1 MLRTNQVNA
10 ITKSIE
16 NGFESGVH
24 FHCTGSGK
32 SWIALQLIL
41 EYNNVNPKKHIL
53 WICEHKSILTEQFN
67 KDTIKLRGYEEVYKK
82 FMVIDYAA
90 KKSQNW
96 YECVN
101 SASFWGKSI
110 LLIINRAFLVSGD
123 KYKNL
128 CIPVGLI
135 IHDECHSISNNTT
148 KKFYNYLL
156 VDKPKLNTNTK
167 YLIPSCIGF
176 SATPLLNSNMNGPF
190 KNILSKYTIY
200 DAYNDGVV
208 VKPVIKW
215 INTESKLSHIEII
228 KVFKSDILKL
238 PYRKVVIWCGMIENC
253 YKLAKLWSLIFK
265 DFLICVDTSDEIN
278 NNKYGNYEE
287 FCKAEY
293 NAFMF
298 CACKHRE
305 GSDIMNLD
313 CCIFLDRVRERSSR
327 TFVQCVGR
335 VLRLDKN
342 NYKTYGMIIDVRAKS
357 PIEVCDRMN
366 GYLNTGNR
374 LFPWDYKFSHMSIN
388 NKKLVKVNTLSLKK
402 VLSENSNINNTKP
415 KIDIEELVTEEDLI
429 KKFVRKI
436 PDDKQYYERLKHEM
450 KMIIGKNLGHNIILA
465 LEILEMTKDIPH
477 VTRGSC
483 GSSLVCYLLGISH
496 VDPIKYKISFA
507 RFLNEYRNN
516 LPDIDFDFPHMLR
529 DEVFLKLQLK
539 WPGMVARIS
548 NHVHYHE
555 KSAIRQSMRNN
566 GIKGF
571 IGKYEIGQKL
581 MELSP
586 QLRNKVEIEA
596 KEMDNKFRGYSLHC
610 GGIVFFGNGVPEELK
625 LMNKDNIIS
634 QVILNKEDV
643 ARDKNFKIDILSS
656 RALSQLYMVN
666 KYGSID
672 FLANANDIETANLL
686 SNGDNIGITLAE
698 SPLMRKAMLKLKP
711 KCIDDVAACLAIIR
725 PTAKDARDALIPEQV
740 DLDNHLVYDDD
751 AIKIISKMLECS
763 EDEADM
769 YRRAFA
775 KGDKKKIEELK
786 KSIPNNKNKKDILKV
801 LNNLRKYGFC
811 KAHAYSYAQLVW
823 QLAYHKA
830 HNPVLFW
837 RAALKN
843 CESYY
848 RRWVHVYE
856 AKRVGVKI
864 ENIIDDKDISI
875 YAEARKKEQ
884 QNRINN
890 QKSNEEFNK
899 ALFEMNERGYWDM
912 TDGKFF
918 PNCYYFIKDKKVF
931 YNGIIASSRILSHD
945 KDYKTT
951 SCVLF
956 IGVSSGKYI
965 EVMLQGKIPNIV
977 KKIGI
982 KGNGEYNDKV
992 SNTVSS
998 NSFVFY

>member
-1 MLRTNQVNA
+1 MLRRNQVDA
-10 ITKSIE
+10 ISKSIE
-16 NGFESGVH
+16 NNFESGVH

-41 EYNNVNPKKHIL
+41 EYNKINPKKHIL
-53 WICEHKSILTEQFN
+53 WICEHKSILVEQFN

-82 FMVIDYAA
+82 FIVIDYAT
-90 KKSQNW
+90 KKAQNW
-96 YECVN
+96 YDCVN

-128 CIPVGLI
+128 CIPIGLI
-135 IHDECHSISNNTT
+135 IHDECHSISNKTT
-148 KKFYNYLL
+148 KKFYDYLL
-156 VDKPKLNTNTK
+156 IDKPNTK
-167 YLIPSCIGF
+167 KENSIIPSCIGF
-176 SATPLLNSNMNGPF
+176 SATPLINDDIPF
-190 KNILSKYTIY
+190 KSILSKYTIY
-200 DAYNDGVV
+200 DAYKDGVV

-215 INTESKLSHIEII
+215 INTESKISHIDII
-228 KVFKSDILKL
+228 KIFKSDILKL
-238 PYRKVVIWCGMIENC
+238 PYRKIVIWCGMIENC
-253 YKLAKLWSLIFK
+253 YKLAKIWSLVFK
-265 DFLICVDTSDEIN
+265 DFLICVDTSEEDN
-278 NNKYGNYEE
+278 NNNQYGNYED
-287 FCKAEY
+287 FSKAEH

-305 GSDIMNLD
+305 GSDILNLD

-342 NYKTYGMIIDVRAKS
+342 NYKKYGMIIDVRAKS

-366 GYLNTGNR
+366 GYLNTGNNS
-374 LFPWDYKFSHMSIN
+374 FPWDYKFTYMCVN
-388 NKKLVKVNTLSLKK
+388 RKLVKVNTLSLLKQDRK
-402 VLSENSNINNTKP
+402 ENDFLLENIKPSLQIVDNIN
-415 KIDIEELVTEEDLI
+415 EEDLI
-429 KKFVRKI
+429 KKFIRKI
-436 PDDKQYYERLKHEM
+436 PDDKTYYERLNMEM

-465 LEILEMTKDIPH
+465 LDILEMTKDIPH

-496 VDPIKYKISFA
+496 VDPVKYKISFA

-516 LPDIDFDFPHMLR
+516 LPDIDFDFPHILR

-555 KSAIRQSMRNN
+555 KSAIRQAMRNN

-571 IGKYEIGQKL
+571 VGKYEIGQKL

-586 QLRNKVEIEA
+586 QIRYKVEQEA
-596 KEMDNKFRGYSLHC
+596 KEMNNKFRCYSLHC

-625 LMNKDNIIS
+625 IKNKENTIS

-643 ARDKNFKIDILSS
+643 SRDKNFKIDILSS

-666 KYGSID
+666 KYAPID
-672 FLANANDIETANLL
+672 FQANANDIETAKLL
-686 SNGDNIGITLAE
+686 TNGENIGITLAE

-711 KCIDDVAACLAIIR
+711 KCIDDIAACLAIIR

-740 DLDNHLVYDDD
+740 DLENHLVYDDD
-751 AIKIISKMLECS
+751 AIKIISKMLDCS

-775 KGDKKKIEELK
+775 KGDTKKIEELK
-786 KSIPNNKNKKDILKV
+786 KSIPNNKNKKDILKI

-837 RAALKN
+837 KAALKN

-848 RRWVHVYE
+848 RKWVHIYE
-856 AKRVGVKI
+856 AKRVGVNI
-864 ENIIDDKDISI
+864 ESIIDEKDISI

-884 QNRINN
+884 ENRIYK
-890 QKSNEEFNK
+890 QSINEEFKK
-899 ALFEMNERGYWDM
+899 ALFEINERGYWDM
-912 TDGKFF
+912 TDGRFF
-918 PNCYYFIKDKKVF
+918 PNCYYFMKDNKVYF
-931 YNGIIASSRILSHD
+931 NGIIASSRVLSHD
-945 KDYKTT
+945 KNYKTT

-965 EVMLQGKIPNIV
+965 EVILNGKIPNIAT
-977 KKIGI
+977 KIGV
-982 KGNGEYNDKV
+982 KGKGEYSDKI
-992 SNTVSS
+992 SNSVSS

>member
-1 MLRTNQVNA
+1 MLRRNQVDA
-10 ITKSIE
+10 ITKSVE
-16 NGFESGVH
+16 NKFESGIH

-41 EYNNVNPKKHIL
+41 EYNKLNPNKHIL
-53 WICEHKSILTEQFN
+53 WICEHKSILEEQFN
-67 KDTIKLRGYEEVYKK
+67 KETIKARGFDEIYKK
-82 FMVIDYAA
+82 FIVIDYAT
-90 KKSQNW
+90 KKLQNW

-110 LLIINRAFLVSGD
+110 LLIINRAFLVSGE

-128 CIPVGLI
+128 YIPVGLI

-156 VDKPKLNTNTK
+156 IEKPNIKKENTI
-167 YLIPSCIGF
+167 IPSCIGF
-176 SATPLLNSNMNGPF
+176 SATPLLLNELPF
-190 KNILSKYTIY
+190 KNVISKYTIY
-200 DAYNDGVV
+200 DAYKDNVV

-215 INTESKLSHIEII
+215 INTESKITHIDII

-238 PYRKVVIWCGMIENC
+238 PYRKIVIWCGMIEHC
-253 YKLAKLWSLIFK
+253 FKLAKIWSLVFK
-265 DFLICVDTSDEIN
+265 DFLICVDTSEESKND
-278 NNKYGNYEE
+278 YGNYED
-287 FCKAEY
+287 FAKAEY

-313 CCIFLDRVRERSSR
+313 CCIFLDKVRERSAR

-335 VLRLDKN
+335 VLRQDKN
-342 NYKTYGMIIDVRAKS
+342 KYKKYGMIIDVRAKS

-366 GYLNTGNR
+366 GYLNTDNK
-374 LFPWDYKFSHMSIN
+374 LFPWDYKFSYLCV
-388 NKKLVKVNTLSLKK
+388 NKKLVKVNTLCLKK
-402 VLSENSNINNTKP
+402 EDNVEPNILTVNNTQQLNMLES
-415 KIDIEELVTEEDLI
+415 ISEEDLI
-429 KKFVRKI
+429 KRFKRKI
-436 PDDKQYYERLKHEM
+436 PDDKKYYERLQHEM
-450 KMIIGKNLGHNIILA
+450 RMIVGKNLGHNIILA
-465 LEILEMTKDIPH
+465 LDILEMTKDIPH

-507 RFLNEYRNN
+507 RFLNEYRSN

-555 KSAIRQSMRNN
+555 KSAIRKAMRDN

-571 IGKYEIGQKL
+571 VGKYEINQKL
-581 MELSP
+581 MELSG
-586 QLRNKVEIEA
+586 QMRNKIELEA
-596 KEMDNKFRGYSLHC
+596 KELDNKFRGYSLHC
-610 GGIVFFGNGVPEELK
+610 GGIVFFGNGVPDELK
-625 LMNKDNIIS
+625 LKTKDGIIS

-643 ARDKNFKIDILSS
+643 AREKNFKIDILSS

-666 KYGSID
+666 KYAPID
-672 FLANANDIETANLL
+672 FLANATDIETANLL

-711 KCIDDVAACLAIIR
+711 KCIDDVAACMAIIR
-725 PTAKDARDALIPEQV
+725 PTAKDARDALIPEPSA
-740 DLDNHLVYDDD
+740 LENHLVYDDD

-775 KGDKKKIEELK
+775 KGDTEKINELK
-786 KSIPNNKNKKDILKV
+786 KSIPKNKSDILKI

-823 QLAYHKA
+823 QLAYHKV
-830 HNPVLFW
+830 HNPKLFW

-848 RRWVHVYE
+848 RKWVHIYE
-856 AKRVGVKI
+856 ARRAGVNI
-864 ENIIDDKDISI
+864 ENLISEKDLSI
-875 YAEARKKEQ
+875 YAESRNREQ

-890 QKSNEEFNK
+890 NNEDEFNK

-912 TDGKFF
+912 KDGSFF
-918 PNCYYFIKDKKVF
+918 PKCYYFKKDNKVF
-931 YNGIIASSRILSHD
+931 FNGIIASSRVLSHD
-945 KDYKTT
+945 KYYKTT

-965 EVMLQGKIPNIV
+965 EVILNGKIPNIA
-977 KKIGI
+977 KKIGV
-982 KGNGEYNDKV
+982 KGKGEHIDKD
-992 SNTVSS
+992 SDEKSISS
-998 NSFVFY
+998 NKFIFY